1 MQFEVS
7 AAAGQ
12 GEFHPL
18 WPFVSAEEFWHFLSG
33 YFISSRRRLSSDDKR
48 EFQSSFDFI

>member
-7 AAAGQ
+7 AAAGRIPPTLAICLCRRVLQ
-12 GEFHPL
+12 FS
-18 WPFVSAEEFWHFLSG
+18 FSG